1 MLCRRV
7 SVGMRINQ
15 RPGPRQ
21 ELNLRT
27 QRQHFFCSWEIVFF
41 FFCSENNARRDSGF
55 SVQRLGALFDGPR
68 VSLDYPPA
76 AIFHSSRLVTAWLS
90 TPKVS
95 DSHARS
101 RGSILPGLATGATYL
116 RKRARGWQG
125 AQARHPPALEPPT
138 AGAARPDAA
147 GGSHMLCTGS
157 DTAVH
162 LPLSETRNCFTQ
174 KRNDSVVQFAAR
186 PSIIRSK
193 VIPLPPQLPRPLPP
207 RAS

>member
-1 MLCRRV
+1 MSITRR
-7 SVGMRINQ
+7 
-15 RPGPRQ
+15 RPPPPPPHPPPHRAGEGPSQDAVRLAHLPGRARL
-21 ELNLRT
+21 EER
-27 QRQHFFCSWEIVFF
+27 R
-41 FFCSENNARRDSGF
+41 RRDFPSKDLAPF
-55 SVQRLGALFDGPR
+55 LTALASP
-68 VSLDYPPA
+68 LMTAPA

-101 RGSILPGLATGATYL
+101 RGSILPGPATGATYL